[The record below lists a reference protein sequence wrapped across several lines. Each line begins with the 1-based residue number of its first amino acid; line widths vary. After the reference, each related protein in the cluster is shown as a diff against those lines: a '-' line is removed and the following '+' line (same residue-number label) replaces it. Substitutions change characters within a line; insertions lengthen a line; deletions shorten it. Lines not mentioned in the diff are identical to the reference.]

1 MKFVKSIICS
11 LLLLGTALTA
21 FAQTPAPPAGAPA
34 AETPASPLPNP
45 KIGIVSIAA
54 FSQGVDEM
62 KLRYQKLEAEFATI
76 RNTIESKQASLAAKE
91 KTLNDN
97 AQKMTPLQ
105 IRKLSE
111 EIEELKKQLQ
121 RDSEDAQTR
130 ARKREEE
137 ETSPVFEK
145 ISQFMQKYA
154 QMHGLTLV
162 IEGGAANSAV
172 VYIDARA
179 DVTEDFMR
187 EYNKANPVAAGAMP
201 AAATAAPS
209 QPEAAKPA
217 AKTPLPTRTAGRRPG
232 Q

>member
-1 MKFVKSIICS
+1 MKFVKSIMCS

-34 AETPASPLPNP
+34 AETPAGPLPNP
-45 KIGIVSIAA
+45 KIGMVSIAA

-62 KLRYQKLEAEFATI
+62 KLRYQKLEAEFAPI

-137 ETSPVFEK
+137 ETSPIFEK

-154 QMHGLTLV
+154 QMRGLALV
-162 IEGGAANSAV
+162 IEGGAANGAV

-201 AAATAAPS
+201 AAATAAPP
-209 QPEAAKPA
+209 QPEATKPA
-217 AKTPLPTRTAGRRPG
+217 AKTPLPARTAGRRPG